1 MKMKSAVILQ
11 SDPRQTG
18 AAPLPGCRQ
27 EVRGHAAIRFERRDG
42 ETRLAHLAHQAPLR
56 VLFPRPAEG
65 DVAQA
70 ALVNISG
77 ALIAGDQLDID
88 LSVGQNAAA
97 VCVAGAAEKICRSG
111 AGETSLIRVNLT
123 AERNAWA
130 EWLPQE
136 SIFFN
141 GARLRRAMA
150 LRLEAG
156 ARILAGEFLV
166 LGRAASGESVTD
178 GYLRDA
184 FEVRQNGRL
193 IWADAL
199 RLDGGFSD
207 AAAAKPCLHGAR
219 ALATLVH
226 AGEGAAAA
234 LDMARRLQQDAG
246 EGVFASASAV
256 NGVLVMRWLSPEPWM
271 LRERLGKFWAAFR
284 HQAAGLPQSL
294 PRIWHV

>member
-1 MKMKSAVILQ
+1 MKSAAILR
-11 SDPRQTG
+11 SDSP
-18 AAPLPGCRQ
+18 PGFRQ
-27 EVRGHAAIRFERRDG
+27 EVRGHAAIRFEQRDG
-42 ETRLAHLAHQAPLR
+42 VTRLAHLAHQAPLR
-56 VLFPRPAEG
+56 VLFPQPASG

-77 ALIAGDQLDID
+77 ALIAGDRLDID
-88 LSVGQNAAA
+88 FSVGENAAA
-97 VCVAGAAEKICRSG
+97 ICVAAAAEKICRSD
-111 AGETSLIRVNLT
+111 ADETSHIAVNLT

-141 GARLRRAMA
+141 GARLRRVTTLHLAP
-150 LRLEAG
+150 G
-156 ARILAGEFLV
+156 ARILTGEFLV
-166 LGRAASGESVTD
+166 LGRAASGETVTD

-184 FEVRQNGRL
+184 FEVRQDGRL

-207 AAAAKPCLHGAR
+207 AAAAKPGLNGAR
-219 ALATLVH
+219 ALATLVY

-234 LDMARRLQQDAG
+234 LDMARTLQQDAG

-256 NGVLVMRWLSPEPWM
+256 NGVLVMRWLSPEPWA

-284 HQAAGLPQSL
+284 HRVAGLPQSL
-294 PRIWHV
+294 PRLWHI